1 MRRHA
6 TYSFSG
12 VDTPVRR
19 PRTTL
24 WLLRAVVTVHLVAV
38 LGQPV
43 WAGMF
48 LTGDVDAIGA
58 HGAIGSAMAALGL
71 VTMVVA
77 VAYSVGG
84 RGSLWAV
91 PLAVAWFLGVGF
103 QIGAGYGRNL
113 GVHLPLGVALAVVAV
128 LVAVWAWS
136 PAAARPRR
144 ARPVPAEP
152 AAELVR

>member
-1 MRRHA
+1 M
-6 TYSFSG
+6 
-12 VDTPVRR
+12 RR

-48 LTGDVDAIGA
+48 LTGDVDAIGV
-58 HGAIGSAMAALGL
+58 HGAIGSTLAALGL
-71 VTMVVA
+71 VTMAVA
-77 VAYSVGG
+77 VAYSLGG

-91 PLAVAWFLGVGF
+91 PLAVAWFLGVGY
-103 QIGAGYGRNL
+103 QIGTGYGRNL
-113 GVHLPLGVALAVVAV
+113 GVHLPLGVALTVVAV
-128 LVAVWAWS
+128 LVAAWAWS

-144 ARPVPAEP
+144 VRRVPAAP
-152 AAELVR
+152 VAEVVR

>member
-1 MRRHA
+1 M
-6 TYSFSG
+6 
-12 VDTPVRR
+12 RR
-19 PRTTL
+19 PRITL

-48 LTGDVDAIGA
+48 LTGDVDAIGV
-58 HGAIGSAMAALGL
+58 HGAIGSTLAALGL
-71 VTMVVA
+71 VTMAVA
-77 VAYSVGG
+77 VAYSLGG

-91 PLAVAWFLGVGF
+91 PLAVAWFLGVGY

-144 ARPVPAEP
+144 VRRVPAAP
-152 AAELVR
+152 VAELVR